1 MKIFV
6 DSASIQ
12 EIERFEKLGVVD
24 GVTTNP
30 SLLAKEKADP
40 ALQAER
46 IVKAVKGP
54 VSVEVVATDFEGI
67 VSQGR
72 RIAGMGSNVVVKVP
86 MIPEGIRAVSLL
98 SREGIMTNVTLI
110 FSPAQA
116 LLAAKAGAT
125 YVSPFVGRLDDIGE
139 HGLDLV
145 RDIVLILRNYQMK
158 TKVLAASIRNVNQV
172 IECARLGADVVT
184 LPPEVI
190 DRMFMHSLT
199 DAGLKKFLAD
209 WEGLERQ
216 LGKEINPFKR

>member
-6 DSASIQ
+6 DSANIQ
-12 EIERFEKLGVVD
+12 EIERFERLGVVD

-30 SLLAKEKADP
+30 SLLAKEKSDP
-40 ALQAER
+40 ALQTER
-46 IVKAVKGP
+46 IVKIVKGP

-67 VSQGR
+67 VAQGR
-72 RIAGMGSNVVVKVP
+72 KIAGMGSNVVVKIP
-86 MIPEGIRAVSLL
+86 MISEGIRAVSLL
-98 SREGIMTNVTLI
+98 SRAGIMTNVTLI

-139 HGLDLV
+139 RGLDLV

-158 TKVLAASIRNVNQV
+158 TKVLAASIRNVSQV
-172 IECARLGADVVT
+172 VECARLGADVVT

-190 DRMFMHSLT
+190 DKMFMHSLT
-199 DAGLKKFLAD
+199 DAGLRRFLAD
-209 WEGLERQ
+209 WEGLEKQ
-216 LGKEINPFKR
+216 LGREISPFKK